1 MDLQARFDEEHNIL
15 WSDRLRDEGAQVI
28 FGIQGLKVHSKA
40 CLITRKEKGAAVLY
54 ANISTGNYNEST
66 ARLYADHSLFTM
78 DTRITEELQL
88 MFDFF
93 INTYKVPE
101 YKYLV
106 LSPTHMRKKLEKL
119 IGREIELAQK
129 GKPAQID
136 IKLNNLA
143 DQGMINKIV
152 EAAKAGVKIRMLIRG
167 TCSLSSVSEEVK
179 KNIEIISI
187 IDKYLEHS
195 RMLVFHNDGD
205 EQIYLTSADWMIRNL
220 NSRVEMSC
228 PVFDPQVRKE
238 LKDYLEIQFRDNM
251 KSRVID
257 EEQQNHYKTDNLQPC
272 RSQEEIYLYLK
283 ENSESRE
290 RASPVNPGTA
300 EPERS
305 ALTGS

>member
-1 MDLQARFDEEHNIL
+1 
-15 WSDRLRDEGAQVI
+15 
-28 FGIQGLKVHSKA
+28 
-40 CLITRKEKGAAVLY
+40 
-54 ANISTGNYNEST
+54 
-66 ARLYADHSLFTM
+66 
-78 DTRITEELQL
+78 
-88 MFDFF
+88 
-93 INTYKVPE
+93 
-101 YKYLV
+101 V

-119 IGREIELAQK
+119 INREMELAQK
-129 GKPAQID
+129 GRPARID

-179 KNIEIISI
+179 GNIEIVSI

-228 PVFDPQVRKE
+228 PVFDPQIRRE

-251 KSRVID
+251 KSRLID
-257 EEQQNHYKTDNLQPC
+257 EDQQNHYKIDDQPPC

-283 ENSESRE
+283 ENAESAKQ
-290 RASPVNPGTA
+290 ASPTNGGTA

-305 ALTGS
+305 AVTGN